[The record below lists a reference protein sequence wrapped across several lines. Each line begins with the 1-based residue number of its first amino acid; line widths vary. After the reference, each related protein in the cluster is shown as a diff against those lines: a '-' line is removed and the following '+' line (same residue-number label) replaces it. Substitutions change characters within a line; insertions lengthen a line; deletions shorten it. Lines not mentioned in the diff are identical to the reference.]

1 MSPEDAGW
9 LQDHLL
15 FSEGLRAAGG
25 SSPENKDRARES
37 MLSGLVKSAPPL
49 RLRTR
54 LRFAFA
60 IAQTALMIFGCLA
73 LTAGAAA
80 AADLNFRSVPRHVVD
95 KLVEPLSPLAENLKG
110 SLVLAPEGEAAAA
123 DSGGGGRLDNQSG
136 TDRAVED
143 AAVALSRVSDVN
155 APTDVSAPTNVDLP
169 VQDDASSHSNQPGN
183 DAPRGNPAETEHPDN
198 GRDRQG
204 SGGHPPDNGNPPGE
218 RSNGGASNGGSGSNG
233 GGPDGGGSNG
243 GASSGA
249 HGDASN
255 KASTHH

>member
-1 MSPEDAGW
+1 
-9 LQDHLL
+9 
-15 FSEGLRAAGG
+15 
-25 SSPENKDRARES
+25 
-37 MLSGLVKSAPPL
+37 MLSGLAQSAPPS

-54 LRFAFA
+54 RRFGFA
-60 IAQTALMIFGCLA
+60 IAQAALIIVGCLA

-123 DSGGGGRLDNQSG
+123 DSGGGHLDNKSG
-136 TDRAVED
+136 TDSAVND
-143 AAVALSRVSDVN
+143 AAVALSGVS
-155 APTDVSAPTNVDLP
+155 DVSAPTDVNPP
-169 VQDDASSHSNQPGN
+169 VHDDPSSHSNPPGN
-183 DAPRGNPAETEHPDN
+183 NAPDGYPAETEHPDN
-198 GRDRQG
+198 GTDRQG

-233 GGPDGGGSNG
+233 GGSNG